1 MMEKAKVIFGLFS
14 RKGLGDDISSSF
26 EEKVERL
33 KTQFQN
39 KYVPVVAPKNNERIR
54 RQNGAFLILGID
66 ISAPDYY
73 LKTVSI

>member
-1 MMEKAKVIFGLFS
+1 MMEKAKVIFWDYFS

-54 RQNGAFLILGID
+54 RPKVGCVF
-66 ISAPDYY
+66 
-73 LKTVSI
+73 

>member
-1 MMEKAKVIFGLFS
+1 MDYFS

-54 RQNGAFLILGID
+54 RQNGAFLILEID